1 MWLKGTTNCT
11 WYVPKRLQIIEELA
25 QKQLFKA
32 IMNKKNAFDTRISIF
47 SSYRQEIM
55 DRKCVHKLKKSC
67 NILKHRSLRSKR

>member
-32 IMNKKNAFDTRISIF
+32 IMNKKMRLTLVFQYSQVID
-47 SSYRQEIM
+47 
-55 DRKCVHKLKKSC
+55 KKSWTRRKMC
-67 NILKHRSLRSKR
+67 KQTEEKL